1 MKKILILQVTL
12 STLVLLILDLI
23 TKNWAQNS
31 LSEAPWAPLPWFKLT
46 YSENTGIAFGI
57 PFEGPLLIVL
67 TLVLIVGL
75 IVYIFRTLDLNR
87 LSVKIM
93 ISFILSGAL
102 GNLIDRIYLGA
113 VRDFIGIGPWP
124 LFNVADTVIVIG
136 LALLLIHLFKTSHE
150 RRN

>member
-1 MKKILILQVTL
+1 M
-12 STLVLLILDLI
+12 
-23 TKNWAQNS
+23 
-31 LSEAPWAPLPWFKLT
+31 
-46 YSENTGIAFGI
+46 
-57 PFEGPLLIVL
+57 L